1 MKAIVFEAPQTV
13 SLREIEMPTVP
24 QGWALIKI
32 SHVGICG
39 TDLNIYAG
47 SHPRAK
53 APLVMGHECSGT
65 IVSGHPTLPEGTP
78 VTINPLLTCGTCIPC
93 TTGQSHVCESLK
105 LVGID
110 CDGGMAEYAAAPV
123 ERVVPLPEGLSFAM
137 GALVEPVAV
146 AMHAVRQGGYIPGD
160 HAVVFGAGT
169 IGLCVALALR
179 SSGASQVTI
188 VETNELRLQKARE
201 LGFSTIHPQ
210 QENVREIILAQTKG
224 TGSDFVFDCAGH
236 HSVLPLLTEIVKVR
250 GNIVIVAAY
259 KKPAEVH
266 LLQGMFKE
274 LTMRFVRVYTD
285 KDFELA
291 AQLLVQQRDFERIIT
306 HTLPP
311 EEAKKGFELLT
322 SHTDAVKV
330 MYQFSSDR

>member
-13 SLREIEMPTVP
+13 SLREKERPEAP
-24 QGWALIKI
+24 QGWALIKT

-47 SHPRAK
+47 SHPRAQ
-53 APLVMGHECSGT
+53 APLVMGHEFSGT

-78 VTINPLLTCGTCIPC
+78 VTVNPLLSCGTCIPC

-110 CDGGMAEYAAAPV
+110 CDGGMAEYVVAPADS
-123 ERVVPLPEGLSFAM
+123 VVPLPKGLSLAL

-146 AMHAVRQGGYIPGD
+146 AMHAVRQGGYVPGD

-169 IGLCVALALR
+169 IGLCVALALK
-179 SSGASQVTI
+179 SFGASQVTI
-188 VETNELRLQKARE
+188 VETNELRLQKAQE
-201 LGFSTIHPQ
+201 LGFTTIHPVR
-210 QENVREIILAQTKG
+210 ENVREVVMSLTNG
-224 TGSDFVFDCAGH
+224 TGADFVFDCAGH
-236 HSVLPLLTEIVKVR
+236 HSVVPLLTDIVKVR
-250 GNIVIVAAY
+250 GTIVIVAAY
-259 KKPAEVH
+259 KKPTEVN

-274 LTMRFVRVYTD
+274 LSMRFVRVYTA

-291 AQLLVQQRDFERIIT
+291 AQLLVQQPDFEKIIT
-306 HTLPP
+306 HVLPP
-311 EEAKKGFELLT
+311 EEARKGFDLLT

-330 MYQFSSDR
+330 MYQF

>member
-1 MKAIVFEAPQTV
+1 MKAIVFEATQTV
-13 SLREIEMPTVP
+13 SLREKEMPEVP
-24 QGWALIKI
+24 QGWALIKT

-53 APLVMGHECSGT
+53 APLVMGHEFSGT

-78 VTINPLLTCGTCIPC
+78 VTVNPLLNCGTCIPC
-93 TTGQSHVCESLK
+93 TTGQSHVCESLQ

-110 CDGGMAEYAAAPV
+110 CDGGMAEYVAAPV
-123 ERVVPLPEGLSFAM
+123 ERVVPLPQGLSFAM

-146 AMHAVRQGGYIPGD
+146 AMHVVRQGGYVPGD
-160 HAVVFGAGT
+160 HVVVFGAGT

-179 SSGASQVTI
+179 SAGASQVTI
-188 VETNELRLQKARE
+188 VETNELRLQKAKE

-210 QENVREIILAQTKG
+210 QENVREVVLSQTNG
-224 TGSDFVFDCAGH
+224 TGADFVFDCAGH
-236 HSVLPLLTEIVKVR
+236 QSVVPLLTDIVKVR
-250 GNIVIVAAY
+250 GTIVIVAAY
-259 KKPAEVH
+259 KKPTEVD
-266 LLQGMFKE
+266 LLKGMFKE

-291 AQLLVQQRDFERIIT
+291 AQLLVQQRDFEKIIT
-306 HTLPP
+306 HVLSPD
-311 EEAKKGFELLT
+311 EAKKGFDLLT

-330 MYQFSSDR
+330 MYQFTSDK

>member
-1 MKAIVFEAPQTV
+1 MKAIVFEATQTV
-13 SLREIEMPTVP
+13 SLREKEMPEVP
-24 QGWALIKI
+24 QGWALIKT

-53 APLVMGHECSGT
+53 APLVMGHEFSGT
-65 IVSGHPTLPEGTP
+65 IASGHPTLPEGTP
-78 VTINPLLTCGTCIPC
+78 VTVNPLLNCGTCIPC
-93 TTGQSHVCESLK
+93 TTGQSHVCESLQ

-110 CDGGMAEYAAAPV
+110 CDGGMAEYVAAPV
-123 ERVVPLPEGLSFAM
+123 ERVVPLPQGLSFAM

-146 AMHAVRQGGYIPGD
+146 AMHVVRQGGYVPGD
-160 HAVVFGAGT
+160 HVVVFGAGT

-179 SSGASQVTI
+179 SAGASQVTI
-188 VETNELRLQKARE
+188 VETNELRLQKAKE

-210 QENVREIILAQTKG
+210 QENVREVVLSQTNG
-224 TGSDFVFDCAGH
+224 TGADFVFDCAGH
-236 HSVLPLLTEIVKVR
+236 QSVVPLLTDIVKVR
-250 GNIVIVAAY
+250 GTIVIVAAY
-259 KKPAEVH
+259 KKPTEVD
-266 LLQGMFKE
+266 LLKGMFKE

-291 AQLLVQQRDFERIIT
+291 AQLLVQQRDFEKIIT
-306 HTLPP
+306 HVLSPD
-311 EEAKKGFELLT
+311 EAKKGFDLLT

-330 MYQFSSDR
+330 MYQFTSDK

>member
-13 SLREIEMPTVP
+13 SLREKERPEAP
-24 QGWALIKI
+24 QGWTLIKT

-47 SHPRAK
+47 SHPRAQ
-53 APLVMGHECSGT
+53 APLVMGHEFSGT

-78 VTINPLLTCGTCIPC
+78 VTVNPLLNCGTCIPC

-110 CDGGMAEYAAAPV
+110 CDGGMAEYVVAPAGS
-123 ERVVPLPEGLSFAM
+123 VVPLPKGLSLAL

-146 AMHAVRQGGYIPGD
+146 AMHAVRQGGYVPGD

-169 IGLCVALALR
+169 IGLCVALALK
-179 SSGASQVTI
+179 SFGASQVTI
-188 VETNELRLQKARE
+188 VETNELRLQKAQE
-201 LGFSTIHPQ
+201 LGFTTIHP
-210 QENVREIILAQTKG
+210 VRENIRQVVMSLTNG
-224 TGSDFVFDCAGH
+224 TGADFVFDCAGH
-236 HSVLPLLTEIVKVR
+236 HSVVPLLTDIVKVR
-250 GNIVIVAAY
+250 GTIVIVAAY
-259 KKPAEVH
+259 KKPTEVN

-274 LTMRFVRVYTD
+274 LAMRFVRVYTA

-291 AQLLVQQRDFERIIT
+291 AQLLVQQPDFEKIIT
-306 HTLPP
+306 HVLPP
-311 EEAKKGFELLT
+311 EEARKGFDLLT
-322 SHTDAVKV
+322 IHTDAVKV
-330 MYQFSSDR
+330 MYQF

>member
-13 SLREIEMPTVP
+13 SLREKERPEAP
-24 QGWALIKI
+24 QGWAFIKT

-47 SHPRAK
+47 SHPRAQ
-53 APLVMGHECSGT
+53 APLVMGHEFSGT

-78 VTINPLLTCGTCIPC
+78 VTVNPLLSCGTCIPC

-110 CDGGMAEYAAAPV
+110 CDGGMAEYVVAPADS
-123 ERVVPLPEGLSFAM
+123 VVPLPKGLSLAL

-146 AMHAVRQGGYIPGD
+146 AMHAVRQGGYVPGD

-169 IGLCVALALR
+169 IGLCVALALK
-179 SSGASQVTI
+179 SFGASQVTI
-188 VETNELRLQKARE
+188 VETNELRLQKAQE
-201 LGFSTIHPQ
+201 LGFTTIHPVR
-210 QENVREIILAQTKG
+210 ENVREVVMSLTNG
-224 TGSDFVFDCAGH
+224 TGADFVFDCAGH
-236 HSVLPLLTEIVKVR
+236 HSVVPLLTDIVKVR
-250 GNIVIVAAY
+250 GTLVIVAAY
-259 KKPAEVH
+259 KKPTEVN

-274 LTMRFVRVYTD
+274 LSMRFVRVYTA

-291 AQLLVQQRDFERIIT
+291 AQLLVQQPDFEKIIT
-306 HTLPP
+306 HVLPP
-311 EEAKKGFELLT
+311 EEARKGFDLLT

-330 MYQFSSDR
+330 MYQF